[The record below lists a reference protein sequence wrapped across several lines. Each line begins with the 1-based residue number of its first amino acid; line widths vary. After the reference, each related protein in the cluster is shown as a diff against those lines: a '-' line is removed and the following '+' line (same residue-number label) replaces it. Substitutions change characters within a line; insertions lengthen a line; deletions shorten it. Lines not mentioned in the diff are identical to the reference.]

1 MYIFPLN
8 HYHFLETAPS
18 LNLCHPILFIYF
30 PNSQNCLISP
40 NNMFYPDMT
49 SLLSILHEEGPQGVM
64 RPNFL
69 QPSINQLE
77 RIPKVLNSAFFPAVK
92 HICRHKFQLLYHS
105 LDTFLLWFG
114 LYLAK
119 LFVWRIDA
127 ITVNIVRGIGPL
139 FGLGFGTICVKYT

>member
-77 RIPKVLNSAFFPAVK
+77 KIPKVLNSAFFPAVK
-92 HICRHKFQLLYHS
+92 HIGTSFNCFIIAWTL
-105 LDTFLLWFG
+105 FCFG
-114 LYLAK
+114 LVCTWPNYSSGELM
-119 LFVWRIDA
+119 
-127 ITVNIVRGIGPL
+127 PSQ
-139 FGLGFGTICVKYT
+139 